1 MNQSFKVA
9 GLSLACA
16 VALHASG
23 YKIPE
28 QSLKATALGAANVAA
43 VNGADAT
50 YYNPANMVWMDNAYH
65 MEGALTYINLPKV
78 KFANSGAGAD
88 GKSKEE
94 HFLMPSLHVVTPE
107 YYENWRFGFSTVA
120 PGGLSKR
127 WNTPYQ
133 KTFAEEFT
141 LRIIEAN
148 PTAAYKVNDQLAF
161 GFGVRMVYTDGV
173 VKSDGDFG
181 YGANSKRDL
190 TGDSIDYGYNLAL
203 AYRPTPELKFAAT
216 YRSKVD
222 LTVKGDAKLSFNNN
236 LLYNSNASVT
246 IPLPAT
252 LALAAA
258 YTMDKTTVELVYER
272 VYWSAYKNLDFNYNT
287 DFASNPFNPLY
298 PFDAPSAKN
307 WKDSN
312 TYRLGITHEYSDKL
326 TLMAGYSYDETPV
339 PDSSLGFEL
348 PDADAQLYSFGFSY
362 KIRPD
367 ITVGLAYLYSD
378 KKVRSVNNT
387 YTQGK
392 FTGSG
397 AHLVTTGIT
406 YRF

>member
-1 MNQSFKVA
+1 MRQTMRVVGMSMACVA
-9 GLSLACA
+9 
-16 VALHASG
+16 ALQASG

-28 QSLKATALGAANVAA
+28 QSLKGTALGAANVAA
-43 VNGADAT
+43 VNGADAN

-65 MEGALTYINLPKV
+65 VEGALTYINLPKV
-78 KFANSGAGAD
+78 KFANSGTGAD
-88 GKSKEE
+88 GESKVE
-94 HFLMPSLHVVTPE
+94 HFLMPSLHVVTKE

-127 WNTPYQ
+127 WNSPYQ

-148 PTAAYKVNDQLAF
+148 PTAAYKINDQLAL

-173 VKSDGDFG
+173 VKSDGNFG
-181 YGANSKRDL
+181 YGANSTRDL

-203 AYRPTPELKFAAT
+203 AYRPTPELKLAAT
-216 YRSKVD
+216 YRSKID

-236 LLYNSNASVT
+236 LLYNDNASVT
-246 IPLPAT
+246 VPLPAT

-258 YTMDKTTVELVYER
+258 YTLNKTTVELVYER

-287 DFASNPFNPLY
+287 DFASNPLNPLY
-298 PFDAPSAKN
+298 PFDASSAKN
-307 WKDSN
+307 WKDTS
-312 TYRLGITHEYSDKL
+312 TYRIGITHEYSDKL
-326 TLMAGYSYDETPV
+326 TLMAGYAYDETPV

-348 PDADAQLYSFGFSY
+348 PDSDANLYSVGFTY
-362 KIRPD
+362 KMRDD

-387 YTQGK
+387 HTQGK

-397 AHLVTTGIT
+397 AHLVTTGLT

>member
-1 MNQSFKVA
+1 MRQTMRVVGMSM
-9 GLSLACA
+9 ACA
-16 VALHASG
+16 AVLQASG

-28 QSLKATALGAANVAA
+28 QSLKGTALGAANVAA
-43 VNGADAT
+43 VNGADAN

-65 MEGALTYINLPKV
+65 VEGALTYINLPKV
-78 KFANSGAGAD
+78 KFANSGTGAD
-88 GKSKEE
+88 GESKVE

-127 WNTPYQ
+127 WNSPYQ

-148 PTAAYKVNDQLAF
+148 PTAAYKINDQLAL

-173 VKSDGDFG
+173 VKSDGNLGFG
-181 YGANSKRDL
+181 AAKRDL

-203 AYRPTPELKFAAT
+203 AYRPTSELKLAAT

-222 LTVKGDAKLSFNNN
+222 LTVKGDAKLYHLNALQYDGS
-236 LLYNSNASVT
+236 ASVT

-272 VYWSAYKNLDFNYNT
+272 VYWSAYKNLDFNYGST
-287 DFASNPFNPLY
+287 IANPVLVAM
-298 PFDAPSAKN
+298 FDNPSAKN

-387 YTQGK
+387 YAQGK